1 MLSLDKDDSLNSEKI
16 WKKNNFF
23 WDQNANFT
31 TKRPNLENTLVYCN
45 QGTISTLKTEDHAI
59 YLAYVI
65 LGQIIPANNS
75 PPDLDN
81 YVLEENEVRLH
92 VPLYN
97 NEQWKWVGIYN
108 DPGGPDEVFFSYG
121 YDDER
126 SKVLYSSFKHP
137 LPNIFQGIAFKKHAK
152 MLIEEKKIQETSKL
166 FFFLQS
172 ITGCKE
178 KIKKMLNVVKCW
190 KC

>member
-1 MLSLDKDDSLNSEKI
+1 MMFLSKEATDKDQSLKMQVMLSLDKDDSSNSEKI

-108 DPGGPDEVFFSYG
+108 DPGGPDEVFFFLWIWWW
-121 YDDER
+121 EI
-126 SKVLYSSFKHP
+126 KSFV
-137 LPNIFQGIAFKKHAK
+137 FK
-152 MLIEEKKIQETSKL
+152 L
-166 FFFLQS
+166 
-172 ITGCKE
+172 
-178 KIKKMLNVVKCW
+178 
-190 KC
+190 

>member
-1 MLSLDKDDSLNSEKI
+1 MLSLDKDDSSNSEKI

-97 NEQWKWVGIYN
+97 NESGLAFIMTQEARMRFFFPMDMMRRDQKFCIQALNTHFQIYFKVLPSRN
-108 DPGGPDEVFFSYG
+108 MPKCWSKKKKSRNIKTFFSFYN
-121 YDDER
+121 
-126 SKVLYSSFKHP
+126 P
-137 LPNIFQGIAFKKHAK
+137 
-152 MLIEEKKIQETSKL
+152 
-166 FFFLQS
+166 
-172 ITGCKE
+172 
-178 KIKKMLNVVKCW
+178 
-190 KC
+190 

>member
-1 MLSLDKDDSLNSEKI
+1 M
-16 WKKNNFF
+16 
-23 WDQNANFT
+23 
-31 TKRPNLENTLVYCN
+31 VYCN

-97 NEQWKWVGIYN
+97 TESGLAFIMAQ
-108 DPGGPDEVFFSYG
+108 ETQMRFFFSYG
-121 YDDER
+121 YDEER

-137 LPNIFQGIAFKKHAK
+137 LPNTFQGIAFKKYAK
-152 MLIEEKKIQETSKL
+152 MLIEEKKKFKKHQN
-166 FFFLQS
+166 FFSFY
-172 ITGCKE
+172 
-178 KIKKMLNVVKCW
+178 NP
-190 KC
+190 

>member
-1 MLSLDKDDSLNSEKI
+1 M
-16 WKKNNFF
+16 
-23 WDQNANFT
+23 
-31 TKRPNLENTLVYCN
+31 VYCN

-59 YLAYVI
+59 YLNYVI

-81 YVLEENEVRLH
+81 YALEENEVRLH

-97 NEQWKWVGIYN
+97 TESGLAFIMTQ
-108 DPGGPDEVFFSYG
+108 ETRMRFFFSYG
-121 YDDER
+121 YDEER

-178 KIKKMLNVVKCW
+178 KLKIFLEMLTFIQLIVHMMILLIIQTQIIRFYCTILTYETKVRGR
-190 KC
+190 

>member
-1 MLSLDKDDSLNSEKI
+1 M
-16 WKKNNFF
+16 
-23 WDQNANFT
+23 
-31 TKRPNLENTLVYCN
+31 VYCN

-65 LGQIIPANNS
+65 LGQVIPANNS

-97 NEQWKWVGIYN
+97 TESGLAFIMAQETQIRF
-108 DPGGPDEVFFSYG
+108 FFSYR
-121 YDDER
+121 YDEER

-152 MLIEEKKIQETSKL
+152 MLIEEKKNSRNIKT
-166 FFFLQS
+166 FFLFLIHNS
-172 ITGCKE
+172 
-178 KIKKMLNVVKCW
+178 L
-190 KC
+190 

>member
-1 MLSLDKDDSLNSEKI
+1 MLSLDKDDSSNSEKI

-97 NEQWKWVGIYN
+97 NESGLAFIMTQ
-108 DPGGPDEVFFSYG
+108 EARMRFFFSYG
-121 YDDER
+121 YDEER

-152 MLIEEKKIQETSKL
+152 MLIEEKKLQETSKL